1 MQNANPADI
10 NKTQNET
17 RRWKEEPSS
26 RQTASFAS
34 RPLSSPID
42 SIRPEDSRADQSAS
56 MRYTKQDRIASLAK
70 VQLEA
75 FETLELNLSLIFIL
89 HDLVHLFL

>member
-1 MQNANPADI
+1 
-10 NKTQNET
+10 
-17 RRWKEEPSS
+17 
-26 RQTASFAS
+26 
-34 RPLSSPID
+34 
-42 SIRPEDSRADQSAS
+42 
-56 MRYTKQDRIASLAK
+56 MRYTKQDRIASLAI